1 MLHMLVNTHN
11 AESCAFRSAG
21 DEAALTPGFG
31 NLGQVAQQRGASLQ
45 GSWVNTAS
53 HTVFALIDAPNAH
66 VVDEV
71 IREAGLTGR
80 THGQV
85 FAVEDTA
92 VLFPDEPRGG

>member
-1 MLHMLVNTHN
+1 MLHMLVSTHN
-11 AESCAFRSAG
+11 AESCAFRSAE
-21 DEAALTPGFG
+21 DEAAVAPAFG
-31 NLGQVAQQRGASLQ
+31 GLGRVAEERGASLR

-80 THGQV
+80 THSQV
-85 FAVEDTA
+85 FAVDDTA
-92 VLFPDEPRGG
+92 ALFPEVPRDG

>member
-11 AESCAFRSAG
+11 AESCAFRSAD
-21 DEAALTPGFG
+21 DEAALAPGFG
-31 NLGQVAQQRGASLQ
+31 NLGRVAQERGASVL

-80 THGQV
+80 THSQV
-85 FAVEDTA
+85 FAVDHTE
-92 VLFPDEPRGG
+92 VLFPDDPRDG